1 MKSKVYIL
9 KLKNDQYYVG
19 SINCLERR
27 LNEHNS
33 GLVKSTKYKIPA
45 KIVFHQ
51 EFSSL
56 TKTRKIE
63 YKIKK
68 QKSRKIVEEI
78 ISKDHTL
85 F

>member
-1 MKSKVYIL
+1 MKPKVYIL

-19 SINCLERR
+19 STNCLERR
-27 LNEHNS
+27 LNEHNL
-33 GLVKSTKYKIPA
+33 GIIKSTKYKIPA